1 MAIRSSAASMP
12 RNTPGGT
19 EVLKLSTSNIPQ
31 LDRAAWLRDVICRE
45 YANVEVTSPTRMV
58 LSQDLTIYPWNKLRL
73 SIINSSAIG
82 LERSR
87 EPQLSSQDAYFAV
100 VLLAGDY
107 VLEQGGKEARLQPG
121 DLTIY
126 DATEAHRIH
135 CQRDFA
141 KLIVSIP
148 RPLFR
153 ERIAGLEHCTA
164 IRIPGTEGVG
174 AMVSTF
180 IRSACRHAPELAP
193 HEFAALSDHALDLLT
208 LAVGSVRPARFTLS
222 RSRVGAMC
230 RVKALVEE
238 GLADFGLTPDVVARR
253 AGLSARYINT
263 LFNDEGSSL
272 MRYVWK
278 RRLENCRKDMRDPR
292 CLGDHLSDIAFR
304 WGFSDTSHFSRAFKR
319 EFGCSPRDDRRNESG
334 TQMTEWPTLP
344 PRCDPD

>member
-1 MAIRSSAASMP
+1 MEIRSSAPSMP
-12 RNTPGGT
+12 RNMKGGAD
-19 EVLKLSTSNIPQ
+19 VLRLSTADIPQ
-31 LDRAAWLRDVICRE
+31 LDRAAWLREVICRE
-45 YANVEVTSPTRMV
+45 YTNVEVTSPTRMV
-58 LSQDLTIYPWNKLRL
+58 LSQDLTIYPWDKLRL
-73 SIINSSAIG
+73 SIITSSAIG

-87 EPQLSSQDAYFAV
+87 EPQLSCQDAYFAV

-107 VLEQGGKEARLQPG
+107 VVEQGGKEIRLKPG

-126 DATEAHRIH
+126 DATETHRIH
-135 CQRDFA
+135 CPTDFA

-164 IRIPGTEGVG
+164 LRIPGTEGVG
-174 AMVSTF
+174 AMVSNF
-180 IRSACRHAPELAP
+180 IRSASRHAPELAP

-222 RSRVGAMC
+222 RSRVGAIC

-253 AGLSARYINT
+253 AGLSARYINE
-263 LFNDEGSSL
+263 LFNDEGTSL
-272 MRYVWK
+272 MRYVWR

-292 CLGDHLSDIAFR
+292 RAGDHLSDIAFR

-319 EFGCSPRDDRRNESG
+319 EFGCAPRDDRQQELGAKAS
-334 TQMTEWPTLP
+334 E
-344 PRCDPD
+344 